1 MINTGFERGLS
12 MRQLLSSLSY
22 FSIFFAPF
30 ILPIVVWLI
39 SNDDYVKKHAK
50 RALFSHVFPVIAAVI
65 LIIMAIGAGSFG
77 AVLGY
82 VILFGIIYFGAFIYN
97 VVQGIQVLREYA

>member
-1 MINTGFERGLS
+1 

-30 ILPIVVWLI
+30 ILPIIVWI
-39 SNDDYVKKHAK
+39 ASNDIYVEKHAK
-50 RALFSHVFPVIAAVI
+50 RALISHLFPVVAGII
-65 LIIMAIGAGSFG
+65 LIIMAIGSGSFG

-82 VILFGIIYFGAFIYN
+82 VVLFGAIYFGAFVYN
-97 VVQGIQVLREYA
+97 VVKGIQVLQEYA

>member
-1 MINTGFERGLS
+1 

-22 FSIFFAPF
+22 FSVFFAPF
-30 ILPIVVWLI
+30 ILPIIVWI
-39 SNDDYVKKHAK
+39 VSNDAYVEKHAK
-50 RALFSHVFPVIAAVI
+50 RALLSHLFPVIAAVV

-82 VILFGIIYFGAFIYN
+82 VVLFGIIYFGAFLYN
-97 VVQGIQVLREYA
+97 VVKGIQVLREYA

>member
-1 MINTGFERGLS
+1 

-30 ILPIVVWLI
+30 ILPIIVWI
-39 SNDDYVKKHAK
+39 VSNDAYVAKHAK
-50 RALFSHVFPVIAAVI
+50 RALLSHAFPFIAAVI

-82 VILFGIIYFGAFIYN
+82 VVLFGIIYFGAFVYN
-97 VVQGIQVLREYA
+97 IVQGIQVLREYA